1 MEDKPIETQED
12 EINLL
17 DYLIVLA
24 KTEKLYHQGDPW
36 FCRYYSHHQSHH
48 VTNI

>member
-24 KTEKLYHQGDPW
+24 KEKALSL
-36 FCRYYSHHQSHH
+36 R
-48 VTNI
+48 

>member
-1 MEDKPIETQED
+1 MEEKPLEIQED

-24 KTEKLYHQGDPW
+24 K
-36 FCRYYSHHQSHH
+36 R
-48 VTNI
+48 